1 MFENLALGF
10 VLVVAFIGAPLLIAA
25 IIAHGQEDEQ

>member
-1 MFENLALGF
+1 MFENLALGV

-25 IIAHGQEDEQ
+25 IVAYGQGEDE